1 METFRP
7 ARIQTRQAHRRKPGP
22 NVLINLRQTFQSI
35 CSNLYLYLHYIT
47 LFTLYLHYKIIA
59 FCND

>member
-35 CSNLYLYLHYIT
+35 CSNLYLYLNI
-47 LFTLYLHYKIIA
+47 HYKIIA